1 MNPVGSPS
9 TSLRP
14 SRTSAA
20 LHQANGHVHAALA
33 PVRVH
38 PADNILV
45 LTAQENQPFRLPRH
59 VGVEKDKIGAVG
71 FEEVADDAVSRVVNV
86 TIALEDQEGGL
97 NPRFR

>member
-1 MNPVGSPS
+1 MNPGGKPLNFSQAVTNLCP
-9 TSLRP
+9 
-14 SRTSAA
+14 

-59 VGVEKDKIGAVG
+59 IGVEKDKIGAIG